1 MTSEKELFEIIEY
14 RGHDILMKV
23 ESYSGGK
30 SYNVTVRTPMNTP
43 PGMALFYEEK
53 SVDSISQA
61 KSLLR
66 EWFAEATTELD
77 RKEADSKELQEVA
90 ESLREAANDLEQK
103 QIQLNQYLGRF
114 EQQKNM

>member
-1 MTSEKELFEIIEY
+1 MTSEKELFETIDY
-14 RGHDILMKV
+14 RGHNILIKV

-30 SYNVTVRTPMNTP
+30 SYNVTVRAPMNTP
-43 PGMALFYEEK
+43 PEMALYYEEE
-53 SVDSISQA
+53 SVDSIDTA

-77 RKEADSKELQEVA
+77 RKEADSEELQQVA
-90 ESLREAANDLEQK
+90 DSLREVANDLEQK

-114 EQQKNM
+114 EQQKNL